1 MSLNFTKT
9 DVNVLLYEVF
19 DDLND
24 MARNRQL
31 QYELL
36 LPRISLIA
44 FLDKDALRKVLRC
57 LTYNTVRYAESEV
70 SIKLA
75 PFNSEDKLFNIEMR
89 NDGTLIPTEKKLR
102 PHELAEL
109 QDCSL
114 TLIQDEGSGDYLRL
128 SIPILQEEA
137 LANYSVK
144 RKSLYKV
151 VADKDFIGQLNT
163 TINDHISDNELNVEE
178 LAKLMNMSRP
188 TLYRRIKGVSDSTPN
203 ELINKSRLKKAAE
216 LLSQRI
222 YTIRQIAAMVGYS
235 VQSNFSRDFH
245 KHFGIS
251 PSIYMAMIKD

>member
-19 DDLND
+19 NDLND
-24 MARNRQL
+24 MAKDKQL
-31 QYELL
+31 QYDLL

-44 FLDKDALRKVLRC
+44 FIDKDALRKVLRC
-57 LTYNTVRYAESEV
+57 LTYNTVRYAESAV
-70 SIKLA
+70 SITLA

-89 NDGTLIPTEKKLR
+89 NDGTLIPTEKR
-102 PHELAEL
+102 SRSHELAEL
-109 QDCSL
+109 QDGSL
-114 TLIQDEGSGDYLRL
+114 TLIQDEHSGQYLRL
-128 SIPILQEEA
+128 SIPILQEEE
-137 LANYSVK
+137 LAINPV
-144 RKSLYKV
+144 KSLNLDKV
-151 VADKDFIGQLNT
+151 VTEKDFIGQVKT
-163 TINDHISDNELNVEE
+163 TIYNHISDNELNVEE

-188 TLYRRIKGVSDSTPN
+188 TLYRRIKELSNSTPN
-203 ELINKSRLKKAAE
+203 ELINNSRLKKAAE

-251 PSIYMAMIKD
+251 PSIYMATIKD